1 MYSKIHSREAKNENR
16 VAFLESLV
24 LYLLVRWSIIQVTF
38 KYSYSYCKMRR
49 RFKATPCFTFHSYL
63 KYVIFYQSCTHS
75 LDFSKR
81 LSSLNEKFEFDIYC
95 TRCIWCYVTYNSLF
109 RHECNAS
116 IFMHVLKVKIC
127 HYGNF
132 GKQVGFLKKILNRSF
147 HNWTH
152 SATDMTKIKMLDITV
167 DYRLYVEIITFRSY
181 LNTSFLYLNNFF
193 RTRLYHITYTFY
205 FQKYDFLVLSN

>member
-1 MYSKIHSREAKNENR
+1 MSFFI
-16 VAFLESLV
+16 
-24 LYLLVRWSIIQVTF
+24 
-38 KYSYSYCKMRR
+38 
-49 RFKATPCFTFHSYL
+49 KAA
-63 KYVIFYQSCTHS
+63 HS

-116 IFMHVLKVKIC
+116 IFMHVLKVKAC

-132 GKQVGFLKKILNRSF
+132 RKQVGFLKYFLNRSF
-147 HNWTH
+147 HNYTN
-152 SATDMTKIKMLDITV
+152 SSTDMTKMKMHVITV
-167 DYRLYVEIITFRSY
+167 DYRLYVEIITFTSY

-193 RTRLYHITYTFY
+193 
-205 FQKYDFLVLSN
+205 